1 MSLTFKQY
9 HAFLEAPLD
18 ANEEQLS
25 EIFGVFKNAEEKK
38 KAELAKLELLAKK
51 GNEQA
56 KMKLR
61 DLRLA
66 AEKEA
71 AGKGAQE
78 REKAGRFATAK
89 AYADAAD
96 KGSSDAYRKETGS
109 VRSAETPV
117 WDAKSK
123 TWVARTK
130 WGHVGKHD

>member
-9 HAFLEAPLD
+9 HAFLDVPLD
-18 ANEEQLS
+18 ADEEQLS
-25 EIFGVFKNAEEKK
+25 EIFGMFKNADEKK

-61 DLRLA
+61 DLQLKADKEAAAKGA
-66 AEKEA
+66 AEKTA
-71 AGKGAQE
+71 AD
-78 REKAGRFATAK
+78 RFKTAK